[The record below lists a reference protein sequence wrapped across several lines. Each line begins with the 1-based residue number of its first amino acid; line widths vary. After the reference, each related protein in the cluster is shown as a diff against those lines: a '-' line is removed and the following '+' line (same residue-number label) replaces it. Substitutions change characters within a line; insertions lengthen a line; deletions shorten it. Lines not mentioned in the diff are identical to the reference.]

1 MVEKAIPFNRRKVQ
15 FARRRQHLVN
25 HGLQRGVNHSRQTPH
40 RYVRLTQNI
49 KRIPTRFCH
58 DCCVTRQ
65 KSRARESFEA
75 SMRSG
80 GCAGSGRAL
89 RLDPSGLPVRFF
101 AGDAAADGQV
111 RDVELHRERVVMRR
125 ALRGMRMALNMPV
138 AAFDGVSLW
147 LMPGEAGDDD
157 ALAVVLKHRDPT
169 LTLPLFVTSRTDEAL
184 AEWRAWSQVLDVPL
198 LLAEQR
204 GSSTIARA
212 QIDGLHIE
220 RPRPRRR
227 RRSALKARRPSIP
240 LRRATGKITN
250 ATPIH
255 RDEREIIARN

>member
-1 MVEKAIPFNRRKVQ
+1 
-15 FARRRQHLVN
+15 
-25 HGLQRGVNHSRQTPH
+25 
-40 RYVRLTQNI
+40 
-49 KRIPTRFCH
+49 
-58 DCCVTRQ
+58 
-65 KSRARESFEA
+65 
-75 SMRSG
+75 MRSG

-89 RLDPSGLPVRFF
+89 RSDPSGLPVRFF
-101 AGDAAADGQV
+101 AGDASADGLV

-147 LMPGEAGDDD
+147 LVPGEAGDQD

-169 LTLPLFVTSRTDEAL
+169 LTLPLFLTSRPDEAL

-198 LLAEQR
+198 LLADQR
-204 GSSTIARA
+204 GSSTSATA
-212 QIDGLHIE
+212 QLDQLHVE

-227 RRSALKARRPSIP
+227 RRSALKARRPSIL

-250 ATPIH
+250 ASSIH
-255 RDEREIIARN
+255 RGEREIIARN